1 VTPGQDRT
9 PEELFLDEMVEG
21 YRDGRKLDNPEPS
34 ANRSDSYSFANGR
47 DDRAGSPRA
56 PAAMLRSMADKAIAD
71 DVARLTRPAR
81 PPVISDGRSRMP
93 ERRRLKRSKS
103 VPVFSFAEDESS
115 GATRSLPRI

>member
-34 ANRSDSYSFANGR
+34 TNRSDSYRHGFANGR

-71 DVARLTRPAR
+71 DVARLTGPAR
-81 PPVISDGRSRMP
+81 PPAISDERSRMP
-93 ERRRLKRSKS
+93 ERRR
-103 VPVFSFAEDESS
+103 
-115 GATRSLPRI
+115 